1 MILLVDD
8 EAPARD
14 AVAEILRDEGHV
26 VTEAG
31 DGLEALSLLDKNNF
45 DLVISDILMPHLNGY
60 GLLARIRVKW
70 PTMPVVLTSR
80 YLSQDAAKSLL
91 NGKAEF
97 IPKPIDQSEL
107 IATVQ
112 RLLQK
117 SALGSV

>member
-1 MILLVDD
+1 MILLVED
-8 EAPARD
+8 EVLARE
-14 AVAEILRDEGHV
+14 AFAQLLRNRGYV
-26 VTEAG
+26 VMEAG
-31 DGLEALSLLDKNNF
+31 DGLEALSLLDKDNF

-112 RLLQK
+112 RLLAK